1 MVSKLPTSLS
11 LMVATFHYRRGK
23 VSQLHCLGR
32 EKEIGLEKG
41 VMNTAYS
48 AFEKWPLA
56 YLRPKKHNKILLLEA
71 RLPQNDKNS
80 LSLIIYSVLTQV
92 T

>member
-1 MVSKLPTSLS
+1 MVWLLRAKAMVSKLPTSLS

-56 YLRPKKHNKILLLEA
+56 YLRNIIKYYYWKPDYHKMIKIVY
-71 RLPQNDKNS
+71 R
-80 LSLIIYSVLTQV
+80 
-92 T
+92 